1 VVSALCS
8 SDGVVF
14 LAIATGIRGIG
25 CEPVHGYAQAEV
37 VGTANKIEM
46 RDQTGESGPFIST
59 HRAWRKE
66 LEYDAASEG
75 EVQLTS
81 MYGVVGT
88 SESSIGI
95 ICATGSSCK

>member
-1 VVSALCS
+1 VES
-8 SDGVVF
+8 
-14 LAIATGIRGIG
+14 IANRYTGILKLS
-25 CEPVHGYAQAEV
+25 QAEV
-37 VGTANKIEM
+37 ERTANKIEM
-46 RDQTGESGPFIST
+46 RERTVESGPFTST

-75 EVQLTS
+75 EVQLTR

-95 ICATGSSCK
+95 ISATGPSCK